1 MSTDATLA
9 ELNVIRHFVRDD
21 DPTEALA
28 LLAVARGAL
37 TGPTTLDAVCA
48 ACDLSAFERAVLLL
62 ACGPELVGAVAG
74 ELEKRDG
81 VPYLTFGSALS
92 LLPDAHWSACS
103 PASGL
108 RRWRLLTPEDPSRPV
123 SSRLRVDEHILHLV
137 VGLDEPDARVIA
149 LSRPVPNPQSP
160 EAGAADVGASRAGR
174 PADPQAGS
182 AHVDDLAAR
191 WADGPVWLDA
201 VRPEAA
207 RDVAAVAAERANR
220 TLRELTA
227 SDLPTDPD
235 ALREVALL
243 SAREALLGRTAWWL
257 DLTGCEQSVAARAA
271 RAFADCPYLATRTAP
286 TGAIWVR
293 PAASWERLVLPE
305 ADLEHL
311 RALAASVRHRE
322 QVLDRW
328 GFGELRQLGRGTSA
342 LFAGPSGTGKTF
354 AAEVVAAELG
364 RDLLLIDLSQVVSK
378 YIGETEKQLAVL
390 FDAAERSGAVLLFDE
405 ADALFGKR
413 TEVRDSHDRYANIE
427 VSYLLQRLER
437 FCGLAILTT
446 NARGAIDQAFLR
458 RLTTIVTFGYPDAA
472 ARLSL
477 WERAFPDAM
486 PRGDLDLAAL
496 ARVDA
501 TGATIISAALAG
513 AYLAADADE
522 PVSTTH
528 VLRALERELAKTGRM
543 TITGG
548 R

>member
-9 ELNVIRHFVRDD
+9 ELDVIRHFVRGD
-21 DPTEALA
+21 DPEEALTR
-28 LLAVARGAL
+28 LAVARGAL
-37 TGPTTLDAVCA
+37 AGPTTLDAVCA

-74 ELEKRDG
+74 ELEQRDG
-81 VPYLTFGSALS
+81 VPHLTFGSALS

-103 PASGL
+103 PSSGL

-123 SSRLRVDEHILHLV
+123 SSRLRVDEHVLHLV
-137 VGLDEPDARVIA
+137 VGLDEPDARVTA
-149 LSRPVPNPQSP
+149 LSRPVRTPTPSD
-160 EAGAADVGASRAGR
+160 ADAARA
-174 PADPQAGS
+174 DN
-182 AHVDDLAAR
+182 LAAR
-191 WADGPVWLDA
+191 WIDGPAWLDD
-201 VRPEAA
+201 VHPEDA
-207 RDVAAVAAERANR
+207 RTVAAMAAERSGR
-220 TLRELTA
+220 TLREVAA
-227 SDLPTDPD
+227 SDLQTDPD
-235 ALREVALL
+235 ALRETALL
-243 SAREALLGRTAWWL
+243 CAREALLGRTAWWL
-257 DLTGCEQSVAARAA
+257 DLTGCEASVAARVA
-271 RAFADCPYLATRTAP
+271 RAFDGCRHLATRSSP
-286 TGAIWVR
+286 TGAIWLR
-293 PAASWERLVLPE
+293 PAASWEQLVLPE
-305 ADLEHL
+305 ADLEQL
-311 RALAASVRHRE
+311 RALAASVRHRD

-328 GFGELRQLGRGTSA
+328 GFGELRQRGRGTSA

-354 AAEVVAAELG
+354 AAEVVAAELD
-364 RDLLLIDLSQVVSK
+364 RDLLVIDLSQVVSK

-458 RLTTIVTFGYPDAA
+458 RLTTVVTFAHPDAA
-472 ARLSL
+472 ARLAL

-486 PRGDLDLAAL
+486 PRGDLDLTTL
-496 ARVDA
+496 ARVDT
-501 TGATIISAALAG
+501 TGATIMAAALAG

-528 VLRALERELAKTGRM
+528 VQAALDRELSKAGRR
-543 TITGG
+543 TVTLNRVGQA
-548 R
+548 